1 MFDAFKL
8 TRNVI
13 KQKFIYIAYG
23 REPVSWDIGKG
34 VAWNVLIFASDNS
47 FSQKKKKKK
56 KKKKNPENSNNYFL
70 ILGGKSSDDI
80 NYKVGEPKKVQH

>member
-34 VAWNVLIFASDNS
+34 VARNVLIFASDNS

-56 KKKKNPENSNNYFL
+56 KKNEKKKNKFL

>member
-56 KKKKNPENSNNYFL
+56 KKKKKNLKIQTITF
-70 ILGGKSSDDI
+70 
-80 NYKVGEPKKVQH
+80 

>member
-47 FSQKKKKKK
+47 FSKKKKKK
-56 KKKKNPENSNNYFL
+56 KPENSNNYFL

>member
-34 VAWNVLIFASDNS
+34 VAWNVLIFASDHS
-47 FSQKKKKKK
+47 FSQK

>member
-23 REPVSWDIGKG
+23 REPVSWDTGKG

-56 KKKKNPENSNNYFL
+56 KKKKKIKN
-70 ILGGKSSDDI
+70 KKI
-80 NYKVGEPKKVQH
+80 NF